1 MICARHFQQPA
12 MPRRE
17 RRDRVDEL
25 IRAFPSRG
33 GGRSRGGPSR

>member
-1 MICARHFQQPA
+1 MICARHFQQLA

-25 IRAFPSRG
+25 LPPFPPRGPRRSGSSR
-33 GGRSRGGPSR
+33 